1 MDCSATALTD
11 ESGCDATGRGAAP
24 PRGPTRTGLSR
35 RDGGRLSSWSTC
47 KPPSPPASPA
57 PHLPGCPRLLPKLFP
72 LLQSCLGSVWSIP
85 ASSKPEPTPKLPFMA
100 DGERESRFEGAQ
112 STWISR
118 ALIQESH
125 LSLGV
130 SLCPSGSSQAL
141 GPVQR
146 GQLSEAAQVRRG
158 QADLQSPPSTGTSTP
173 GPAPCPPQR
182 ESADSGIWAQYLRV
196 TAAFLTAN
204 RAGGGHCGPRQTNR
218 CWQSRDQ
225 RAWQPTYMVA
235 GN

>member
-1 MDCSATALTD
+1 MEAGSAPGAPANLPPLLLPLPHIFLSALDSSPNCS
-11 ESGCDATGRGAAP
+11 
-24 PRGPTRTGLSR
+24 
-35 RDGGRLSSWSTC
+35 LSS
-47 KPPSPPASPA
+47 SPA
-57 PHLPGCPRLLPKLFP
+57 ITAWPE
-72 LLQSCLGSVWSIP
+72 SCLGSVWSIH

-100 DGERESRFEGAQ
+100 DGARESWFEGAQ

-130 SLCPSGSSQAL
+130 SFCPSGSSQAL

-146 GQLSEAAQVRRG
+146 AQLSEAAQVGRG
-158 QADLQSPPSTGTSTP
+158 QADLQSLPSTGTSTP

-182 ESADSGIWAQYLRV
+182 ESADSGMWAQHLRV
-196 TAAFLTAN
+196 TTAFLTAN
-204 RAGGGHCGPRQTNR
+204 RAGGGHCSPRQTNR
-218 CWQSRDQ
+218 CWQGRDQ